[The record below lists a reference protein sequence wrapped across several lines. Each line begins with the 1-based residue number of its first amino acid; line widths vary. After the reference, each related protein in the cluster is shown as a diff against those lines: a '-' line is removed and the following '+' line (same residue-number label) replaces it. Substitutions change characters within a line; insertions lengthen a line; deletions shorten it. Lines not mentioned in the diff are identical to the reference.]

1 MNDFTVQIVKLDP
14 MRVASVHAFGAS
26 PENDA
31 REKLIS
37 WAKPR
42 GLLKIPKKYRV
53 FGFNN
58 PDPSPESPN
67 YGYEFW
73 ITVKSDMAPID
84 EIKIKDFPGGLYAV
98 TRCEVKDPWRDIPN
112 TWKQLAVW
120 RENSQYEEAHHQ
132 YLEENISPIEISD
145 EFILDLYLP
154 IAE

>member
-26 PENDA
+26 PENEA
-31 REKLIS
+31 KEKLIS

-42 GLLKIPKKYRV
+42 RLLETPKKCRI

-73 ITVKSDMAPID
+73 ITIESDMEPTD
-84 EIKIKDFPGGLYAV
+84 EIKIKEFPGGLYAIA
-98 TRCEVKDPWRDIPN
+98 RCEVKDPWRDIPN
-112 TWKQLAVW
+112 TWKQLAIW
-120 RENSQYEEAHHQ
+120 RENSRYEEANHQ
-132 YLEENISPIEISD
+132 WLEENIGPLVTSNG
-145 EFILDLYLP
+145 FTLDLFLP
-154 IAE
+154 ITE